1 MPHIFKSSP
10 LSQHRARAPRALL
23 FTRLACSL
31 SYSTHAC
38 GACSGVD
45 LIRMRVCSRSLP
57 RYGAVLV
64 AVWMTRRLDQ
74 ATKSPTRQRCLSS
87 RPSSSPGAHAAATYA
102 FASSK
107 PSVRPRERR
116 AATWYEPTR
125 ARFPLT
131 CGRGQGAGEC
141 VTGMR
146 GARGAGQTF
155 YLRHAYGRDSPGL
168 HEEDGVLSANGGVL
182 CAGCGEEAVH
192 ASRAFSLQTSGT
204 EVPVLHGAG
213 GAGGRWSGEAAVTG
227 EVVAPPSAR
236 LTSQLSSVSPFEPLA
251 HRRDVPSRATS
262 YCAKRRYCT
271 LTCTARGEGGDLEG
285 GSSSLLSPSAASR
298 PHLCGTP
305 AASRPH
311 LALSRLHLGRIS
323 TSSRRVSPRLAEGR
337 GRVEAAPPP

>member
-131 CGRGQGAGEC
+131 
-141 VTGMR
+141 
-146 GARGAGQTF
+146 
-155 YLRHAYGRDSPGL
+155 
-168 HEEDGVLSANGGVL
+168 
-182 CAGCGEEAVH
+182 
-192 ASRAFSLQTSGT
+192 FSLQTSGT
-204 EVPVLHGAG
+204 EV
-213 GAGGRWSGEAAVTG
+213 
-227 EVVAPPSAR
+227 PSAR

-271 LTCTARGEGGDLEG
+271 LTSSGGGSREG
-285 GSSSLLSPSAASR
+285 GSSSAALTLQAKS
-298 PHLCGTP
+298 
-305 AASRPH
+305 
-311 LALSRLHLGRIS
+311 
-323 TSSRRVSPRLAEGR
+323 VSPPSSGVTRHLIVVRSGGGSVSARPSQCHARWSGCQ
-337 GRVEAAPPP
+337 PL